1 MTYKFYIFL
10 IPIFLQLI
18 WLSIARVK
26 QGYNATVERFG
37 KYIKTLEPGL
47 HFIIPLVD
55 RIGRNVNMMENV
67 LDFNSQEV
75 ITKDNAGIRADGV
88 VFYRVLDASNAAYKV
103 TDLELAIENLTI
115 TNVRAVMGSMD
126 LDELLSNREA
136 INAKLLQVVDRATD
150 PWGIKIT
157 RIEIKDITPPKD
169 LLDAMAG
176 QMKAEREK
184 RSKILV
190 AEGYKQAQILKA
202 EGDKQSTLLEAEG
215 NKEAMFRQAE
225 GRERQAEAEA
235 KATRVMSEAIV
246 KGSPQA
252 INYFVAQEYVKSL
265 EKMASSENAKTIFM
279 PLEASNV
286 IGALGGIT
294 QIAKEAFKDK

>member
-1 MTYKFYIFL
+1 MTYKIYIFL
-10 IPIFLQLI
+10 TVLFLHAL

-47 HFIIPLVD
+47 HFIIPFVD
-55 RIGRNVNMMENV
+55 RIGRSVNMMENV

-88 VFYRVLDASNAAYKV
+88 VFYQVLDASNAAYKV

-150 PWGIKIT
+150 PWGVKIT

-202 EGDKQSTLLEAEG
+202 EGNKESILLEAEG
-215 NKEAMFRQAE
+215 NKEAIFRQAE
-225 GRERQAEAEA
+225 GRERQADAEA
-235 KATRVMSEAIV
+235 KATRVMSEAII

-252 INYFVAQEYVKSL
+252 INYFVAQEYIKSL